1 MLGSED
7 EVIGHLFSASMP
19 PDDLKEVCA
28 SFLELIVG
36 EIDHYETLKRRLRE
50 DTSITYS
57 TMTGSLVPEPNG
69 TASHTISMVI
79 ALPGGKVRLESGN
92 GRYAKL

>member
-1 MLGSED
+1 LLGSED

-57 TMTGSLVPEPNG
+57 TMTGSLVSTLG
-69 TASHTISMVI
+69 DAMI
-79 ALPGGKVRLESGN
+79 AAQIDA
-92 GRYAKL
+92 AKG